1 MSNAIEKYKMYMD
14 NAHWNYTTKEQFEQ
28 YYGRIP
34 KFRYDTM
41 KYCWDQV
48 EKYNFKTVVELG
60 TTRSY
65 VDGKFPGCNES
76 DTKYWEPDNPIIWD
90 WSAGCF
96 TRVIGE
102 MIQGTDIDFITV
114 DFNPLHIERSKV
126 VTQGLSNIEYHVMS
140 SEEFL
145 SSGEGQIDFLY
156 MDTGDMHPIEP
167 TAELHLREAQLIAGC
182 DIISKN
188 GVILIDDVRNTTP
201 KIVDNEESDYGKAKY
216 SIPFLMK
223 NGFELVMDEYQVVL
237 QKK

>member
-76 DTKYWEPDNPIIWD
+76 DTCLLYTSPSPRDATLSRMPS
-90 WSAGCF
+90 SA
-96 TRVIGE
+96 
-102 MIQGTDIDFITV
+102 
-114 DFNPLHIERSKV
+114 
-126 VTQGLSNIEYHVMS
+126 
-140 SEEFL
+140 
-145 SSGEGQIDFLY
+145 
-156 MDTGDMHPIEP
+156 
-167 TAELHLREAQLIAGC
+167 
-182 DIISKN
+182 
-188 GVILIDDVRNTTP
+188 
-201 KIVDNEESDYGKAKY
+201 
-216 SIPFLMK
+216 
-223 NGFELVMDEYQVVL
+223 
-237 QKK
+237 